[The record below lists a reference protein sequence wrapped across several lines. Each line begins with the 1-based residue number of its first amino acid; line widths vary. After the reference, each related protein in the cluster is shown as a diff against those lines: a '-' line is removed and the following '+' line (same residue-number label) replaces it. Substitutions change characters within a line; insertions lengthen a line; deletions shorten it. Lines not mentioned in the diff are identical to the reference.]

1 MSNFCGAV
9 RRAAIAGML
18 FKLVADRQQILSG
31 DLRETQSCI
40 VRDGFGA
47 GLGQSDRDREKQSI
61 ARTFFFRRKRG
72 LQSIQRLKKLTEEGS
87 I

>member
-1 MSNFCGAV
+1 MSGSYCRYV
-9 RRAAIAGML
+9 L
-18 FKLVADRQQILSG
+18 FKLIVADRQQILSG

-61 ARTFFFRRKRG
+61 ARTFFSDEKGFIVYTKV
-72 LQSIQRLKKLTEEGS
+72 KKN
-87 I
+87 